1 MTDTGSQQGGSAAAT
16 QQMLQAL
23 KEARTRLEAAER
35 AKSEPIAVIGLGCR
49 FPGGA
54 TDADGFWSLLQ
65 NGVDAVIEVPQDR
78 WNIDDYYD
86 PDPNVP
92 GKMYTR
98 YGGFLQEPIDQFD
111 PQFFGISPREAVG
124 MDPQQRLLLEV
135 SWAALEHAGLASD
148 QLRRSHTGVFMGLC
162 WDDYAERVRQSVS
175 TNAADQY
182 AGFGIL
188 RSVAVG
194 RISYVLG
201 LQGPNIQIDTA
212 CSSSLVAVHLAC
224 QCLRAQECD
233 LALAGGVNLLISPQ
247 TTLGRCQSKTLA
259 PDGRCKTFDAAADG
273 YGQGEGCGVVVL
285 KRLSDAQRDRD
296 PILALVRGSAI
307 NHDGPSS
314 GLTVPNE
321 QAQEDLIRQALKN
334 GKVKPEQIHYIEAH
348 GTGTSLGDPIEVGA
362 LDAVFGA
369 SHSQASPLL
378 IGSVKTNLGHLEGA
392 AGIACFIKL
401 VLALQREEIPPHLHF
416 HTPNPHIDWDRL
428 PIRVTT
434 ERTPWPRGDH
444 PRLAGV
450 SSFGISGT
458 NAHLVLEE
466 APLQAP
472 IHNPPERS
480 HQLLTLSARSEAAL
494 EQLAGSYRQYLLTHP
509 ETLLADLCFTANT
522 GRSLFQKRVGI
533 VAASTSQMLE
543 QLQAITQG
551 ETEIEGVAYRQA
563 AVQRPRIAMLFTGQG
578 SQYVGMGRELYET
591 QPTFKQTLDQCA
603 QILDA
608 YLEQPLL
615 RVIYADGDS
624 PLSETSYTQPALFAL
639 EYSLAQVWMS
649 WGIQPQ
655 ILMGHSVG
663 EYVAA
668 CIAGVFSLEDG
679 LKLIAH
685 RARLMQALSSDGAMV
700 SALTDPDTVQ
710 TAISGYLDQ
719 VSIAAYNGPE
729 SVVFSGEKAAVE
741 AVVRDLEAKGIKIK
755 PLEVSQAFHS
765 PLMDPILQQFE
776 QVARQVKFA
785 APRIPIIS
793 NVSGNLASQE
803 IATPEY
809 WVNHVRQPVKFA
821 QGMQALR
828 QQGVGIYLEVGP
840 KPILLGMGRQCLAE
854 EQGIWLPSLRHDQTN
869 WSQLLKSLAQLYVE
883 GIKID
888 WKGFESGYT
897 RCKISGL
904 PTYPFERQRYWL
916 DLPTQTHKLSARDPH
931 PSELHPLLVQQLR
944 TPLQDQVFETYFS
957 PSQPVYLQ
965 DHCVFQ
971 KVIVPGAAYIEMALA
986 AGRHLLKTSSLQV
999 EDVVIQQALQLQPQ
1013 AQRRAQM
1020 VFFPKGDGTYQF
1032 KIFSENQEQ
1041 GIEPSWIEHASGY
1054 LKAAAP
1060 EHTSVNLHH
1069 LQDQCPESLPVQGYY
1084 TQLQANGLEY
1094 GPFFQGIQEL
1104 WHSQTQALSRIELPA
1119 VLQSSAT
1126 DYLLHPVLL
1135 DASMQTM
1142 GAALQ
1147 HLAGSKLGQ
1156 AYMPVGFES
1165 LVIYRPAG
1173 SGLWVQVEE
1182 VQARGQ
1188 QGETLYA
1195 RLNLWDE
1202 AGDLVAR
1209 LVVAVRRVS
1218 RQQLQRSLQPDLSG
1232 WLYQQEWKVAPSTPL
1247 ADHTSAEGHWLIF
1260 ADQGGV
1266 GEKLAGHLQAA
1277 GGRCTL
1283 VYTHQEKTLSQAP
1296 DHFGLN
1302 PLEPSH
1308 YQQLLQGLPSGDLY
1322 RGMIHLWS
1330 LDEELS
1336 DWDVGE
1342 DILAS
1347 QQRTCG
1353 SLLLWIQALTSAVWP
1368 TPPRLWILTQGAQSL
1383 DLDSSTPLQLK
1394 QAPLWGFAR
1403 VLALENPDL
1412 QSVRIDL
1419 DPSSSDLSLLLVDL
1433 LHPDSED
1440 QIAYREG
1447 QRFVARLARYAAT
1460 AAQRSTELP
1469 VYPYRLSLP
1478 AYGVLDHLQLVAFSP
1493 TPPAPGEVQIQ
1504 VRATGLNF
1512 RDVLTALG
1520 MMQEVLE
1527 QMGIKSA
1534 AEVPFGGE
1542 CAGVITALGEGVT
1555 DLQVGDEVIAAQTLG
1570 SFASFVNVSADFVAA
1585 KPQTLTFAAAATL
1598 PVTFLTAYY
1607 GLVKCAQLQPGER
1620 VLIHAAAGGVGQAA
1634 VQIAQMIGAEVMGTA
1649 SVGKWELLRS
1659 QGVEQIY
1666 NSRTLEY
1673 GEEIRRATGGEG
1685 VDVILNSLTG
1695 DYIPTNLKV
1704 LKQGGRFVEIG
1715 KLGIWGEEQMQAER
1729 ADVAYFPFDLLEIS
1743 AQDPHILQEMLRE
1756 LMVCFREGQLRPLPH
1771 QTFPIQEVGDAFR
1784 VMAQA
1789 KHVGKVVVT
1798 HPAPD
1803 QPQEG
1808 PVVRQDG
1815 AYLITGGLGALG
1827 LQVARWLAE
1836 QGAQHLILTGRRSPS
1851 ERAAQ
1856 VIQQLQETGT
1866 QVQVVAADISRRED
1880 VQALIQAIQTQG
1892 MVLRGIVHAA
1902 GVLDDGVMT
1911 QQTWERFEKVMAP
1924 KVAGTW
1930 HLHQLTQD
1938 QPLDWFVCFSSMA
1951 SLIGS
1956 PGQGNYAAANAFMD
1970 ALAHYRRSQGLTAT
1984 SLNWGPWAEAGMAA
1998 SLSERDQD
2006 RLKEQGIW
2014 PIQIAEGMQLL
2025 EELLEQNVTQVG
2037 VLPIQW
2043 SRLAQQSTFSGGSSF
2058 LAAFLSALPPTA
2070 ALKEAAPPAT
2080 PVWQVRL
2087 NEAQPEDRSDLLAT
2101 FIEEQVQKVLGI
2113 GKGQVLDPDRSFAEM
2128 GMDSLMAVE
2137 LRNRLQSSL
2146 GSPIPS
2152 TVAFDYPTS
2161 TALAQF
2167 LAQDVLKFTSEDTA
2181 DSATAAA
2188 TESAMDSTLA
2198 ELSQDEIA
2206 RLLAQELDRI
2216 EESADHE

>member
-86 PDPNVP
+86 PDPDVP

-111 PQFFGISPREAVG
+111 PQFFGISPREAVS

-135 SWAALEHAGLASD
+135 SWAALEHAGLAAD
-148 QLRRSHTGVFMGLC
+148 QLRRSRTGVFMGLC
-162 WDDYAERVRQSVS
+162 WDDYAERVREAVS
-175 TNAADQY
+175 ANAADLY

-224 QCLRAQECD
+224 QSLRAQECD
-233 LALAGGVNLLISPQ
+233 MALAGGVNLLISPL

-259 PDGRCKTFDAAADG
+259 LDGRCKTFDAAADG

-285 KRLSDAQRDRD
+285 KRLSDAQRDGD

-334 GKVKPEQIHYIEAH
+334 GRVKPEQIHYIEAH

-416 HTPNPHIDWDRL
+416 HTPNPHIDWDHL
-428 PIRVTT
+428 PMRVTT
-434 ERTPWPRGDH
+434 ERTPWPRGEH

-494 EQLAGSYRQYLLTHP
+494 KKLAGAYRQYLVTHP
-509 ETLLADLCFTANT
+509 ETPLADLCFTANT
-522 GRSLFQKRVGI
+522 GRSLFPKRLGM

-551 ETEIEGVAYRQA
+551 EPEIEGVVRGQA
-563 AVQRPRIAMLFTGQG
+563 TGQRLRVAMLFTGQG
-578 SQYVGMGRELYET
+578 SQYVGMGRELYAT
-591 QPTFKQTLDQCA
+591 QPAFKKSLDRCA

-608 YLEQPLL
+608 YLDQPFLKVL
-615 RVIYADGDS
+615 FSSEGVS
-624 PLSETSYTQPALFAL
+624 PIDQTGYTQPALFAL

-649 WGIQPQ
+649 WGIQPA

-668 CIAGVFSLEDG
+668 CLAGVFSLEDG

-685 RARLMQALSSDGAMV
+685 RARLMQSLSSDGAMV

-710 TAISGYLDQ
+710 AAIAGYPDR

-729 SVVFSGEKAAVE
+729 SVVFSGERQAVE
-741 AVVRDLEAKGIKIK
+741 AVARDLETQGIKVK

-765 PLMDPILQQFE
+765 PLMDPMLQEFE
-776 QVARQVKFA
+776 AIARQVKFA
-785 APRIPIIS
+785 SPRIPIIS
-793 NVSGNLASQE
+793 NVSGDLASQE

-821 QGMQALR
+821 QGMQALQ

-854 EQGIWLPSLRHDQTN
+854 EQGIWLPSLRHDQPDG
-869 WSQLLKSLAQLYVE
+869 SQLLKSLAHLYIQ

-888 WKGFESGYT
+888 WKSVESGYT

-916 DLPTQTHKLSARDPH
+916 NLPTQTHRPSVKDPH
-931 PSELHPLLVQQLR
+931 PSELHPLLGQQLR
-944 TPLQDQVFETYFS
+944 TPLQDQVFETYLS
-957 PSQPVYLQ
+957 PSQPAYLQ

-971 KVIVPGAAYIEMALA
+971 RIIVPGAAYIEMALA
-986 AGRHLLKTSSLQV
+986 AGRHLLKTTLLQL
-999 EDVVIQQALQLQPQ
+999 EDVIIQQALQLQPTS
-1013 AQRRAQM
+1013 QRLVQVILSPHAN
-1020 VFFPKGDGTYQF
+1020 GSYQF
-1032 KIFSENQEQ
+1032 KIFSENQDQEN
-1041 GIEPSWIEHASGY
+1041 EPVWIEHASGY
-1054 LKAAAP
+1054 VKAAASEP
-1060 EHTSVNLHH
+1060 RTITLHH
-1069 LQDQCPESLPVQGYY
+1069 LQDQCPETLSVLDYY
-1084 TQLQANGLEY
+1084 AQLQANGLEY
-1094 GPFFQGIQEL
+1094 GPLFQGIQQL
-1104 WHSQTQALSRIELPA
+1104 RCSQTQALGQIQLPEVLRSR
-1119 VLQSSAT
+1119 AT

-1142 GAALQ
+1142 GAAFQ
-1147 HLAGSKLGQ
+1147 QLAGSALGQ
-1156 AYMPVGFES
+1156 AYMPVGYES

-1173 SGLWVQVEE
+1173 SGLWAQVEE

-1188 QGETLYA
+1188 QGETLHA

-1232 WLYQQEWKVAPSTPL
+1232 WLYQQEWKAAISTPL
-1247 ADHTSAEGHWLIF
+1247 ADHTSAQGHWLIF

-1283 VYTHQEKTLSQAP
+1283 VHKNQEETFSQAS
-1296 DHFGLN
+1296 DHFRLN
-1302 PLEPSH
+1302 PLDPEH
-1308 YQQLLQGLPSGDLY
+1308 YQYLLQVLPPSDLY
-1322 RGMIHLWS
+1322 RGVIHLWS
-1330 LDEELS
+1330 LDEKLS
-1336 DWDVGE
+1336 DWDAGE

-1347 QQRTCG
+1347 QHRTCG
-1353 SLLLWIQALTSAVWP
+1353 SLIFWLQALASVAWP

-1383 DLDSSTPLQLK
+1383 DLDSAPLQLK

-1403 VLALENPDL
+1403 VLALEHPDL
-1412 QSVRIDL
+1412 QSVRMDL
-1419 DPSSSDLSLLLVDL
+1419 DPASVDLSLLLSDL
-1433 LHPDSED
+1433 LQPDFED

-1447 QRFVARLARYAAT
+1447 QRFVARLVRYAPT
-1460 AAQRSTELP
+1460 AAQKSTDLP

-1478 AYGVLDHLQLVAFSP
+1478 SYGVLDHLQLVAFTP

-1542 CAGVITALGEGVT
+1542 CAGVITAIGEGVT

-1570 SFASFVNVSADFVAA
+1570 SFASYVNVPADFVAA
-1585 KPQTLTFAAAATL
+1585 KPQTLSFAEAATL

-1620 VLIHAAAGGVGQAA
+1620 VLVHAAAGGVGQAA
-1634 VQIAQMIGAEVMGTA
+1634 VQIAQWIGAEVMGTA
-1649 SVGKWELLRS
+1649 SPGKWELLRS
-1659 QGVEQIY
+1659 QGVEQIF
-1666 NSRTLEY
+1666 NSRTLDY
-1673 GEEIRRATGGEG
+1673 GEEILTATGGEG
-1685 VDVILNSLTG
+1685 VEVILNSLTG

-1715 KLGIWGEEQMQAER
+1715 KLGIWSQEQMQAER
-1729 ADVAYFPFDLLEIS
+1729 PDVTYFPFDLLEVS
-1743 AQDPHILQEMLRE
+1743 NQDPHILQEMLRE

-1803 QPQEG
+1803 QPQER

-1827 LQVARWLAE
+1827 LQVAKWLAE
-1836 QGAQHLILTGRRSPS
+1836 QGAQHLILTGRQAPS
-1851 ERAAQ
+1851 ERAAKL
-1856 VIQQLQETGT
+1856 IQHLQETGT

-1880 VQALIQAIQTQG
+1880 VQGLIHTIQTQG
-1892 MVLRGIVHAA
+1892 IALRGIMHAA
-1902 GVLDDGVMT
+1902 GVLDDGVLT

-1970 ALAHYRRSQGLTAT
+1970 ALAHYRQSHGLTAT
-1984 SLNWGPWAEAGMAA
+1984 SINWGPWAEAGMAA
-1998 SLSERDQD
+1998 SLSQRDQD
-2006 RLKEQGIW
+2006 RLKEQGIR
-2014 PIQIAEGMQLL
+2014 PIQTSEGIPLL
-2025 EELLEQNVTQVG
+2025 EELLRQNVTQVG

-2043 SRLAQQSTFSGGSSF
+2043 SKLAQQSTLSSGSTF
-2058 LAAFLSALPPTA
+2058 FEAFLSSVSA
-2070 ALKEAAPPAT
+2070 AAAPTEAPQDVPA
-2080 PVWQVRL
+2080 WRIRL
-2087 NEAQPEDRSDLLAT
+2087 EAAQPEERSDLLAT
-2101 FIEEQVQKVLGI
+2101 FIEEQVQKVLGM
-2113 GKGQVLDPDRSFAEM
+2113 GQGQALDPDRSFAEM

-2137 LRNRLQSSL
+2137 LRNRLQISL
-2146 GSPIPS
+2146 GSSIPS
-2152 TVAFDYPTS
+2152 TVAFDYPT
-2161 TALAQF
+2161 TADLAEF
-2167 LAQDVLKFTSEDTA
+2167 LAQDILKLTSEDTA
-2181 DSATAAA
+2181 DSASGAETGS
-2188 TESAMDSTLA
+2188 EMDSTLA

-2206 RLLAQELDRI
+2206 RLLAQELGTI
-2216 EESADHE
+2216 EESVDHE